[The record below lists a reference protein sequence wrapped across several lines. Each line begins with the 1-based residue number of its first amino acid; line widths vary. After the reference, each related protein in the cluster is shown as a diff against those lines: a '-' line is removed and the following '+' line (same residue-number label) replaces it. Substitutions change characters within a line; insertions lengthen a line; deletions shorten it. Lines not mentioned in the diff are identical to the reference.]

1 MDILLLILSVLGSAA
16 VAFLTAKWSAYNS
29 MTKLREEMKLD
40 YSIETAI
47 RHLLENPN
55 YKKRS
60 LKKIKHHLRGFR
72 DDNELRM
79 ALMRAG
85 AVAFSGT
92 GDEEQWGLLSRN
104 PEDVK

>member
-1 MDILLLILSVLGSAA
+1 MEILLLIISILGSAI
-16 VAFLTAKWSAYNS
+16 VAFLTAKWSAKSS
-29 MTKLREEMKLD
+29 MMKLREEMKLD

-47 RHLLENPN
+47 RHLLENPS
-55 YKKRS
+55 YKKRG
-60 LKKIKHHLRGFR
+60 LKKIKHHLRGLD

-85 AVAFSGT
+85 AVAFSGA

-104 PEDVK
+104 SEDVK